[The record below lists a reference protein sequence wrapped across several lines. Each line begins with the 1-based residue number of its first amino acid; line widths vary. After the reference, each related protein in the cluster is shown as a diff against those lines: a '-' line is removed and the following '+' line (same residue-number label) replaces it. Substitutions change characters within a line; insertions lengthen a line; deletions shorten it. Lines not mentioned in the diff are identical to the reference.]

1 VKKRSLLLGL
11 GLALAT
17 PLLLARPAHA
27 ADAPDQGK
35 TLFTAGASAY
45 AAGQFNAAIQA
56 FDESYR
62 LEPRPGVLFSI
73 AQAHR
78 RQYYVDKRPEHLKLA
93 IQNYR
98 DYLSKVSDG
107 GRRADAAQALSEL
120 EPIADRLG
128 ASAATAP
135 PAPAAPPET
144 RLMVSSPTREAT
156 VSVDNGKAMEAP
168 LITEIK
174 PGKHALHLTAPGY
187 FDEDREI
194 NASAGGVAALDIA
207 LRERPGLLVIKARDG
222 AQLTIDGRY
231 VATTPLPRALEIDAG
246 HHLIALAKNGYY
258 AHTEEID
265 VGRAETKTLEVN
277 LASTKQR
284 VASYVLLGTGA
295 AGILV
300 GGVFAGLAAHQQS
313 LAEAINTQRQ
323 ARAYDCRDTTVECP
337 TKAYQHAVDQR
348 NQLRPI
354 AGVAL
359 TAGAVVAATGAVL
372 FLFDQ
377 PSLDARPA
385 RSDSKPRPATPL
397 PTAAPLEISAA
408 PAIGP
413 GFYGGSFV
421 GRF

>member
-1 VKKRSLLLGL
+1 MKTRAILF

-17 PLLLARPAHA
+17 PLLFARPAAA
-27 ADAPDQGK
+27 ADPSDQGR
-35 TLFTAGASAY
+35 TLFNAGAQAY
-45 AAGQFNAAIQA
+45 AAGQFTAAIQA
-56 FDESYR
+56 FDECYR
-62 LEPRPGVLFSI
+62 LDPRPGVLFSI

-93 IQNYR
+93 IQSYR

-120 EPIADRLG
+120 EPVADRLG
-128 ASAATAP
+128 SSAAAP
-135 PAPAAPPET
+135 AAPAAPPET
-144 RLMVSSPTREAT
+144 RLMVSSPTHEAT
-156 VSVDNGKAMEAP
+156 VSVDKGKAMEAP
-168 LITEIK
+168 LITEIT

-207 LRERPGLLVIKARDG
+207 LRERPGQLVIKARDG
-222 AQLTIDGRY
+222 ALLTIDGRY
-231 VATTPLPRALEIDAG
+231 VATTPLPRALEIEPG
-246 HHLIALAKNGYY
+246 HHLIALAKNGYH

-265 VGRAETKTLEVN
+265 VGRAETRTLDVS
-277 LASTKQR
+277 LGATKQR
-284 VASYVLLGTGA
+284 VASYVLLGAGA

-313 LAEAINTQRQ
+313 LAQTIDVTRQ
-323 ARAYDCRDTTVECP
+323 TKNYDCRDPTVECP
-337 TKAYQHAVDQR
+337 TKAYQNAVDQR

-377 PSLDARPA
+377 PSLDVRAA
-385 RSDSKPRPATPL
+385 RSDSKPRPAAPPPKAT
-397 PTAAPLEISAA
+397 PLEISAA

>member
-1 VKKRSLLLGL
+1 MKTRSLVLV
-11 GLALAT
+11 LALAT
-17 PLLLARPAHA
+17 PLLLGRPAFA
-27 ADAPDQGK
+27 ADPPDQGR
-35 TLFTAGASAY
+35 TLFNAGAQAY
-45 AAGQFNAAIQA
+45 AAGQFTAAIQA
-56 FDESYR
+56 FDECYR
-62 LEPRPGVLFSI
+62 LDPRPGVLFSI

-98 DYLSKVSDG
+98 DYLTKVTDG

-120 EPIADRLG
+120 EPVADRLG
-128 ASAATAP
+128 TSAAPA
-135 PAPAAPPET
+135 APAAPPET
-144 RLMVSSPTREAT
+144 RLMVSSPTHEAT
-156 VSVDNGKAMEAP
+156 VSVDQGKAMEAP

-174 PGKHALHLTAPGY
+174 PGKHSLHLTAPGY

-207 LRERPGLLVIKARDG
+207 LREKPGLLVIKARDG
-222 AQLTIDGRY
+222 ALLTIDGRY
-231 VATTPLPRALEIDAG
+231 VATTPLPRPLEIDAG

-265 VGRAETKTLEVN
+265 VGRAETKTLDVT
-277 LASTKQR
+277 LGATKQR
-284 VASYVLLGTGA
+284 VAAYVLLGTGA

-313 LAEAINTQRQ
+313 LAQDIDATRQ
-323 ARAYDCRDTTVECP
+323 TKGYDCRDAPADCP
-337 TKAYQHAVDQR
+337 TKAYQDAVDQR

-354 AGVAL
+354 AGIAL

-377 PSLDARPA
+377 PSLDPRAA
-385 RSDSKPRPATPL
+385 RSDTKARPMAPPPKAT
-397 PTAAPLEISAA
+397 PLEISAA

>member
-1 VKKRSLLLGL
+1 VKTRAFLLGL
-11 GLALAT
+11 VLAT
-17 PLLLARPAHA
+17 PLLVGRPASA

-35 TLFTAGASAY
+35 TLFNAGAQAY
-45 AAGQFNAAIQA
+45 AAGQFTAAIQA
-56 FDESYR
+56 FDECYR
-62 LEPRPGVLFSI
+62 LDPRPGVLFSI

-78 RQYYVDKRPEHLKLA
+78 RQYYVDKRPDHLKLA

-120 EPIADRLG
+120 EPVAERLG
-128 ASAATAP
+128 SSGA
-135 PAPAAPPET
+135 APAAPAAIPET
-144 RLMVSSPTREAT
+144 RLMVSSPTHEAM
-156 VSVDNGKAMEAP
+156 VSVDKGKAMEAP

-207 LRERPGLLVIKARDG
+207 LRERPGQLVIKASGG
-222 AQLTIDGRY
+222 ALLTIDGRY
-231 VATTPLPRALEIDAG
+231 VATTPLPRALEIEPG
-246 HHLIALAKNGYY
+246 HHLIALAKNGYH

-265 VGRAETKTLEVN
+265 VGRAETKTLDVT
-277 LASTKQR
+277 LGATRQR

-313 LAEAINTQRQ
+313 LAQAIDGQRQ
-323 ARAYDCRDTTVECP
+323 TKSYDCRDTTVACP
-337 TKAYQHAVDQR
+337 TKAYQDAVDQR

-354 AGVAL
+354 AGIAL

-377 PSLDARPA
+377 PSLDARAA
-385 RSDSKPRPATPL
+385 RSDSKPRPAAPAPKATPL
-397 PTAAPLEISAA
+397 EVSAA

>member
-1 VKKRSLLLGL
+1 MRARACV
-11 GLALAT
+11 
-17 PLLLARPAHA
+17 LLLALSTPLFVEAAAFA
-27 ADAPDQGK
+27 ADPPDQGK
-35 TLFTAGASAY
+35 TLFNAGAQAY

-56 FDESYR
+56 FEESYR
-62 LEPRPGVLFSI
+62 ISPRPGVLFSV

-78 RQYYVDKRPEHLKLA
+78 RQYYVDKRPEHLKSAL
-93 IQNYR
+93 QYYR
-98 DYLSKVSDG
+98 DYLAQVSDG

-120 EPIADRLG
+120 EPIAERLG
-128 ASAATAP
+128 SSGAAPA
-135 PAPAAPPET
+135 APAAPPET
-144 RLMVSSPTREAT
+144 RLMVSSPTHEAT
-156 VSVDNGKAMEAP
+156 VSVDKGKAMEAP

-207 LRERPGLLVIKARDG
+207 LRERPGQLVIKAPGG
-222 AQLTIDGRY
+222 ALLTIDGRY
-231 VATTPLPRALEIDAG
+231 VATTPLPRALEIEPG
-246 HHLIALAKNGYY
+246 HHLIALAKNGYH

-265 VGRAETKTLEVN
+265 VGRAETRTLEVS
-277 LASTKQR
+277 LGATRQR

-300 GGVFAGLAAHQQS
+300 GGVFAGLAAHQQI
-313 LAEAINTQRQ
+313 LAQDIDAQRQ
-323 ARAYDCRDTTVECP
+323 TKGYDCRDAPADCP
-337 TKAYQHAVDQR
+337 TKAYQDAVDQR

-354 AGVAL
+354 ASVAL
-359 TAGAVVAATGAVL
+359 AAGAVVAATGAVL

-377 PSLDARPA
+377 PSLDARAA
-385 RSDSKPRPATPL
+385 RSDSKAKPAAP
-397 PTAAPLEISAA
+397 PPKASPLEISAA

>member
-1 VKKRSLLLGL
+1 MKKRAFLLGL
-11 GLALAT
+11 TLSAPLFLGT
-17 PLLLARPAHA
+17 PARA
-27 ADAPDQGK
+27 ADPPDQGK
-35 TLFTAGASAY
+35 TLFNAGAQAY
-45 AAGQFNAAIQA
+45 AAGQFTAAIQA

-62 LEPRPGVLFSI
+62 ISSRPGVLFSI

-78 RQYYVDKRPEHLKLA
+78 RQYYVDKRPEHLKSA
-93 IQNYR
+93 IQYYR
-98 DYLSKVSDG
+98 DYLAKVTDG

-120 EPIADRLG
+120 EPLSERLG
-128 ASAATAP
+128 SSPAAA

-144 RLMVSSPTREAT
+144 RLMVSSPTRGAT
-156 VSVDNGKAMEAP
+156 VSVDKGKALEAP

-174 PGKHALHLTAPGY
+174 PGKHALHLTAEGY

-207 LRERPGLLVIKARDG
+207 LRERPGQLVIKARSG
-222 AQLTIDGRY
+222 AQVTIDGRY
-231 VATTPLPRALEIDAG
+231 VATTPLPRALEIEPG
-246 HHLIALAKNGYY
+246 RHLIALAMNGYH

-265 VGRAETKTLEVN
+265 VGRAETKTLDVS
-277 LASTKQR
+277 LGATKQR

-300 GGVFAGLAAHQQS
+300 GGVFAGLAARQQS
-313 LAEAINTQRQ
+313 LAQDIETQRQ
-323 ARAYDCRDTTVECP
+323 TKAYDCRDTTAECP
-337 TKAYQHAVDQR
+337 TQAYQRAVNRRDA
-348 NQLRPI
+348 LRPV

-359 TAGAVVAATGAVL
+359 TAGALVAATGAVL

-377 PSLDARPA
+377 PSLDARAA
-385 RSDSKPRPATPL
+385 RSDSRPRP
-397 PTAAPLEISAA
+397 TAPPPKDAPMEMSAA

-413 GFYGGSFV
+413 GFYGGALT